1 MSLNI
6 YILFI
11 QLPLLIRACGSDIG
25 GTSSMSAEFDI
36 SFFAP
41 IDYTVPADD
50 DIYPGQSPSTDV
62 ANNRVKTDLNLA
74 IGKALTA
81 NQIYLYFPP
90 TLNITFTPQK
100 VHIVDGDKCT
110 TDNTYVV
117 NDGTVIY
124 KCVIAGTTV
133 APSGTGSTAVPSG
146 SSVST
151 VEPSTAAETTPLT
164 TLDPNGDSIN
174 SGETSFNRRPRR
186 AAPRRRDATSNVK
199 PRPFAQSMT
208 VIATTTQ
215 PLFEQQWTKIA
226 RSVQQA
232 LEDKKLLFD
241 DEIQVVLL

>member
-1 MSLNI
+1 
-6 YILFI
+6 
-11 QLPLLIRACGSDIG
+11 
-25 GTSSMSAEFDI
+25 MSAEFDI

-81 NQIYLYFPP
+81 NQIYLYVPP

-100 VHIVDGDKCT
+100 IHIVDGDKCT

-117 NDGTVIY
+117 NEGTVIY

-133 APSGTGSTAVPSG
+133 APSGTGSTA
-146 SSVST
+146 
-151 VEPSTAAETTPLT
+151 
-164 TLDPNGDSIN
+164 
-174 SGETSFNRRPRR
+174 RPRR